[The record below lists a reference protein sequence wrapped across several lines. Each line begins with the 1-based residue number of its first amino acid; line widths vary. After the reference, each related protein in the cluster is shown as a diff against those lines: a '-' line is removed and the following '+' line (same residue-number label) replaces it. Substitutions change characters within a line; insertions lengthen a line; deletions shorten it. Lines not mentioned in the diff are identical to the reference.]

1 VIGVPDS
8 WVTASVGELG
18 QVVSGGTPST
28 RVPEYWGGNVV
39 WITPA
44 DLSGFRQKRIS
55 QGARCITRKGL
66 ANSSARLMPP
76 GSILF
81 SSRAP
86 VGYVAIA
93 DVELCTNQG
102 FKSLVPANG
111 VSSDYLYYYFMSI
124 RELATSRASGTTFK
138 ELSAKGFAS
147 LPVFIPSLVEQR
159 AIVAKIEE
167 LFSELDKGIEQL
179 QTVKQQL
186 NQYRQAVLKAAF
198 EGKLTAE
205 WRAEQQA
212 AGNLPDADELL
223 EQIKK
228 EREER
233 YQQQL
238 QEWKQAVVEWEEA
251 GGRESGRKKPRR
263 PAAPELISL
272 LTEEE
277 MADLAELPQS
287 WVWCRPSDICAPDDY
302 SLGIGPFGSNLK
314 VSDYTDSGVPLI
326 FVRNITGRSFAEFQH
341 FVSYSKAEMLV
352 PHSVYPLDLLITK
365 MGDPPG
371 DVAIYP
377 EGCPPAILT
386 ADCVKFRV
394 WNEFVLRDFVALS
407 VESQLVRRQLGLITK
422 GVAQKKISLGRFKSV
437 CFPLPCKSE
446 QQQIVAQLSSRFSV
460 LDELDKAVDHGL
472 ELAEA
477 LRQSILK
484 KAFEGRLLTEA
495 ELAAVRNDPEYESAD
510 KLLERIRAQAGKTT
524 R

>member
-1 VIGVPDS
+1 VIAQEFSEMCIPDR
-8 WVTASVGELG
+8 WVVASFETVL
-18 QVVSGGTPST
+18 Q
-28 RVPEYWGGNVV
+28 
-39 WITPA
+39 
-44 DLSGFRQKRIS
+44 RIGH
-55 QGARCITRKGL
+55 QRKVKQ
-66 ANSSARLMPP
+66 R
-76 GSILF
+76 
-81 SSRAP
+81 
-86 VGYVAIA
+86 
-93 DVELCTNQG
+93 
-102 FKSLVPANG
+102 
-111 VSSDYLYYYFMSI
+111 DYL
-124 RELATSRASGTTFK
+124 ASGAIPVIDQG
-138 ELSAKGFAS
+138 E
-147 LPVFIPSLVEQR
+147 VFIGGYTNDGAAVVACAPPFVVFGDHTRQVKFVNFCFAPGADGVIILKPCSGIEPKLACFLIQVLIHFIPDRGYARHFQFLRKSVVPVPPLVEQR

-228 EREER
+228 ERQER

-251 GGRESGRKKPRR
+251 GGRESGRKKPRK

-272 LTEEE
+272 LTEEG

-472 ELAEA
+472 EQAEA